1 MVDISVPDPI
11 KLNRSGTE
19 RFVKVI
25 IIKKI
30 VFGDVTDDF
39 QLPAGITPSSPLE
52 AAVYVD

>member
-1 MVDISVPDPI
+1 MAISVPDPI

-25 IIKKI
+25 TINKI
-30 VFGDVTDDF
+30 VFGGVTDDF